1 MAFAL
6 ISYIA
11 TWLICA
17 SWSVYCWRLLMFV
30 QAALCMLSF
39 EDSGTIAPLWILETY
54 VEEYIY
60 LSLSMC
66 AAASKNLVL
75 SLTWGKKRTCCTRVW
90 VMVHLFS
97 VRNFKCSIA
106 WPLSS
111 LCTVEKYTKPGISMK
126 VFSITKNR
134 QVTFHWTLF
143 FTKWIFTVEQMMMT
157 AWEFTS

>member
-11 TWLICA
+11 TWLRCA
-17 SWSVYCWRLLMFV
+17 SWSVYCWRLLMFF

-75 SLTWGKKRTCCTRVW
+75 SLTWAKKNVLYPC
-90 VMVHLFS
+90 MSHLFS
-97 VRNFKCSIA
+97 MRNFKCSIA